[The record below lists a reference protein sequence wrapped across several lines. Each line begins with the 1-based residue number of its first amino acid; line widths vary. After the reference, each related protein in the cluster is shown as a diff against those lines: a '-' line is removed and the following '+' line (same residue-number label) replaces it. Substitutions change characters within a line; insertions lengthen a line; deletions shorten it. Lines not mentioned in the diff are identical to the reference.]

1 VVEREGLEP
10 SPGIMSTVVWDKVAF
25 NFNNLPRG
33 ARCNWHHGAQLS
45 TAARIDEPHHRIY
58 VMHADGS
65 DVRPILQPSGVDNI
79 HPAWSP
85 DGRSIAFT
93 SGKGG
98 WGSIHVLTLSRR
110 GIGREL
116 SQAALHT
123 PGMVSQSCALLPA
136 VVIGELRRTPK
147 QGRRLSMLRR

>member
-1 VVEREGLEP
+1 MPTASVSERSRMQQWLSFEQP
-10 SPGIMSTVVWDKVAF
+10 FWSPDGRSIAVS
-25 NFNNLPRG
+25 
-33 ARCNWHHGAQLS
+33 
-45 TAARIDEPHHRIY
+45 ARIDEPHRRIY

-65 DVRPILQPSGVDNI
+65 DVRPIRQPSGVDNI

-98 WGSIHVLTLSRR
+98 RGSIHVLTLSW
-110 GIGREL
+110 REL

-123 PGMVSQSCALLPA
+123 PRMVSQSCALLPA
-136 VVIGELRRTPK
+136 VVIGDIRRAPK
-147 QGRRLSMLRR
+147 QGQQLSTLRR